1 MSLYPL
7 VIAVIVLGLFITIS
21 LLPVLFSDK
30 DLETLVYL
38 HR

>member
-7 VIAVIVLGLFITIS
+7 VISVIVLGLFIAMS

-30 DLETLVYL
+30 DLETLVFL
-38 HR
+38 SR

>member
-7 VIAVIVLGLFITIS
+7 VIAVVVLGLFISIS

-30 DLETLVYL
+30 DLESLVFL
-38 HR
+38 PN